1 MKVVILAGGLGTRI
15 SEETNSK
22 PKPLVEIGGMPIL
35 WHIMKIYS
43 NYGLNDFIICCGYKG
58 YLIKEYFA
66 NYFLHMSDVTFDIKN
81 NSMEVHRKFAESWKV
96 TLIDTGLKTM
106 TGGRLKKVEK
116 YVNNETFCFTY
127 GDTLNDLNIKK
138 LISFHKSK
146 KKLATV
152 TACHPPEKYGVLKLQ
167 NEKVVEFK
175 EKPERK
181 NEWVNGGFFVLEPNI
196 FEYIENNET
205 VWEKD
210 PMEELVRKKQL
221 VAYRHNGFYQPMDTM
236 NDKKILDKIWK
247 EKNALWK
254 VWK

>member
-1 MKVVILAGGLGTRI
+1 MKAVILAGGLGTRI
-15 SEETNSK
+15 SEETKTK
-22 PKPLVEIGGMPIL
+22 PKPMIKIGNKPIL
-35 WHIMKIYS
+35 WHIMKRYS
-43 NYGLNDFIICCGYKG
+43 EYGVSDFVICCGYKANV
-58 YLIKEYFA
+58 IKEYFK
-66 NYFLHMSDVTFDIKN
+66 KN
-81 NSMEVHRKFAESWKV
+81 KFPGEVKLV
-96 TLIDTGLKTM
+96 DTGLKTM

-210 PMEELVRKKQL
+210 PMEKLVRKKQL

-236 NDKKILDKIWK
+236 NDKKKLDKMWK
-247 EKNALWK
+247 EKNASWK